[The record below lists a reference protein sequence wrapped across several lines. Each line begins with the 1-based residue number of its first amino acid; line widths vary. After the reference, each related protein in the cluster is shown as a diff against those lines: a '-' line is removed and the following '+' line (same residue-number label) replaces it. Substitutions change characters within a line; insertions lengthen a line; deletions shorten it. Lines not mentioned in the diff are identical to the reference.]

1 MKETKINFELVGEK
15 KGRQR
20 ERERERERE
29 RKERRE
35 RKTMTERV
43 QYVLLKK
50 NGGAIHSY
58 INQR

>member
-15 KGRQR
+15 KRTR
-20 ERERERERE
+20 EKKK
-29 RKERRE
+29 KERQE

-50 NGGAIHSY
+50 KKEPFIHTS
-58 INQR
+58 ISNE